1 MKLKKLLTFGI
12 IAIASVALIACGSI
26 KKEDTKT
33 DSTTPQKA
41 DSNILYVYNWGDYID
56 PSLLTKFEDETGI
69 TVKYDVYDTN
79 EIMYQKLKSG
89 NVHYD
94 VIFPSDY
101 MVQKMIHEDML
112 QKIDTSKL
120 KYYDEIDP
128 KFKGLAYD
136 PKNEY
141 SVPYTWG
148 TVGIMYNKK
157 MVTDPVDSWD
167 ILWNPKYKD
176 NVIMVDSP
184 RDAIGIA
191 LKKLGYSLN
200 STNPKELTQA
210 RDELI
215 KQKTSGM
222 IRAYMVDE
230 VKDAMASGEAALAVV
245 WSGDA
250 VTMMDM
256 NPDLGFALPKE
267 GSNKWF
273 DAVAIPKSAQNVE
286 NAYKFIDFLC
296 EPENAAINAEYI
308 GYSTPNTGA
317 LKILPK
323 EITENPVVYPADDKL
338 KNFEVFIDIGKKA
351 TKELDQI
358 WVEVKAARY

>member
-1 MKLKKLLTFGI
+1 MNFKKFLLL
-12 IAIASVALIACGSI
+12 AISSLITLSLVSCNISKDSSDSSE
-26 KKEDTKT
+26 KKTSKND
-33 DSTTPQKA
+33 A
-41 DSNILYVYNWGDYID
+41 NILYVYNWGDYID
-56 PSLLTKFEDETGI
+56 PDLLSKFEKETGI

-101 MVQKMIHEDML
+101 MVQKMTNEGML
-112 QKIDTSKL
+112 KKIDTTKL
-120 KYYDEIDP
+120 QYYNEIDN
-128 KFKGLAYD
+128 KFKSLAYD
-136 PKNEY
+136 PKNEF
-141 SVPYTWG
+141 SIPYTWG
-148 TVGIMYNKK
+148 TVGIMYNKT
-157 MVTDPVDSWD
+157 MVTDPIDSWD

-184 RDAIGIA
+184 RDAIGIG
-191 LKKLGYSLN
+191 LKRLGYSLN
-200 STNPKELTQA
+200 STDSSQLLEA

-230 VKDAMASGEAALAVV
+230 VKDAMASGEAALAVA

-250 VTMMDM
+250 ITMMDM
-256 NPDLGFALPKE
+256 NSDLEFALPKE

-273 DAVAIPKSAQNVE
+273 DAISIPKGSKNTE

-296 EPENAAINAEYI
+296 NPENAAINAEYI
-308 GYSTPNTGA
+308 GYSTPNIGA
-317 LKILPK
+317 LELLSE
-323 EITENPVVYPADDKL
+323 EIVESTVAYPSDDKL
-338 KNFEVFIDIGKKA
+338 ANFEVFTDIGQSF

-358 WVEVKAARY
+358 WIEVKAARK

>member
-1 MKLKKLLTFGI
+1 MKFKKLLTFAVV
-12 IAIASVALIACGSI
+12 AITSIALIGCAAI
-26 KKEDTKT
+26 KKEDSKKETSSITKT
-33 DSTTPQKA
+33 D
-41 DSNILYVYNWGDYID
+41 DNVLYVYNWGDYID
-56 PSLLTKFEDETGI
+56 PSLITKFEKETGI

-94 VIFPSDY
+94 IIFPSDY
-101 MVQKMIHEDML
+101 MVQKMIHENML
-112 QKIDTSKL
+112 EKIDTSKL
-120 KYYDEIDP
+120 KYYNEIDS
-128 KFKGLAYD
+128 KFKNLAYD

-157 MVTDPVDSWD
+157 MVKEPVDSWN
-167 ILWNPKYKD
+167 ILWDPKYKD

-200 STNPKELTQA
+200 STNPEQLKEA
-210 RDELI
+210 RDQLI
-215 KQKTSGM
+215 KQKNSGM

-230 VKDAMASGEAALAVV
+230 VKDAMASGEAALSVA

-273 DAVAIPKSAQNVE
+273 DAICIPKNAPNIE

-308 GYSTPNTGA
+308 GYSTPNKGA
-317 LKILPK
+317 LKILPN

-338 KNFEVFIDIGKKA
+338 KNFEVFTDIGKNA

-358 WVEVKAARY
+358 WVEVKAARK

>member
-1 MKLKKLLTFGI
+1 MKLKKVLALGI
-12 IAIASVALIACGSI
+12 ALVSCVALLAC
-26 KKEDTKT
+26 
-33 DSTTPQKA
+33 TTVKN
-41 DSNILYVYNWGDYID
+41 DESDELKNKSDNVLYVYNWGDYID
-56 PSLLTKFEDETGI
+56 PSLLTKFEEETGI

-94 VIFPSDY
+94 VVFPSDY
-101 MVQKMIHEDML
+101 MVQKMTNENML
-112 QKIDTSKL
+112 KKIDTSKL
-120 KYYDEIDP
+120 PAYKNIDES
-128 KFKGLAYD
+128 FKSLAYD
-136 PKNEY
+136 PNNEY

-157 MVTDPVDSWD
+157 MVKEPVDSWD
-167 ILWNPKYKD
+167 ILWDPKYKD

-200 STNPKELTQA
+200 STDPKQLEEA

-230 VKDAMASGEAALAVV
+230 VKDAMASGEAALSVV

-250 VTMMDM
+250 ITMMDI
-256 NPDLGFALPKE
+256 NPDLAFALPKE

-273 DAVAIPKSAQNVE
+273 DAVCIPTGAQNVQ
-286 NAYKFIDFLC
+286 NAYKFINFLC

-308 GYSTPNTGA
+308 GYSTPNKAA
-317 LKILPK
+317 LSILPE
-323 EITENPVVYPADDKL
+323 EITENDVSYPSNENL
-338 KNFEVFIDIGKKA
+338 KNFEVFEDLGKEA
-351 TKELDQI
+351 TKNIDQL
-358 WVEVKAARY
+358 WVEVKAARK

>member
-1 MKLKKLLTFGI
+1 MKLKKLLTFGT
-12 IAIASVALIACGSI
+12 IAMASVALIVCTSTQKDDI
-26 KKEDTKT
+26 KV
-33 DSTTPQKA
+33 DSPPQKA
-41 DSNILYVYNWGDYID
+41 ESNILYVYNWGDYID

-101 MVQKMIHEDML
+101 MVQKMINEDML
-112 QKIDTSKL
+112 RKIDTSKL
-120 KYYDEIDP
+120 KYYNEIDP

-136 PKNEY
+136 PKSEY

-167 ILWNPKYKD
+167 ILWNTKYKD

-184 RDAIGIA
+184 RDALGIA

-200 STNPKELTQA
+200 STNPKELTAA
-210 RDELI
+210 RDALI

-230 VKDAMASGEAALAVV
+230 VKDAMASGEAALAVA

-273 DAVAIPKSAQNVE
+273 DAIAIPKNSQNVE

-296 EPENAAINAEYI
+296 QPENAAINAEYI
-308 GYSTPNTGA
+308 GYSTPSTGA
-317 LKILPK
+317 LKLLPK
-323 EITENPVVYPADDKL
+323 EITENPVVYPTDDKL

>member
-1 MKLKKLLTFGI
+1 MNFKKFLVLAVSSLITLSLVSCTFPKE
-12 IAIASVALIACGSI
+12 APDSI
-26 KKEDTKT
+26 EKKDSKT
-33 DSTTPQKA
+33 N
-41 DSNILYVYNWGDYID
+41 SNILYVYNWGDYID
-56 PSLLTKFEDETGI
+56 PSLLSKFEKETGI

-101 MVQKMIHEDML
+101 MVQKMINEGML
-112 QKIDTSKL
+112 KKIDTTKL
-120 KYYDEIDP
+120 NYYNEIDS
-128 KFKGLAYD
+128 KFKSLAYD
-136 PKNEY
+136 PKNEF

-148 TVGIMYNKK
+148 TVGIIYNKT
-157 MVTDPVDSWD
+157 MVADPVDSWN
-167 ILWNPKYKD
+167 ILWNSKYKD

-184 RDAIGIA
+184 RDAIGIG

-200 STNPKELTQA
+200 STNTSELLKA
-210 RDELI
+210 RNELI
-215 KQKTSGM
+215 SQKTTGM

-230 VKDAMASGEAALAVV
+230 VKDAMASGEAALAVA

-250 VTMMDM
+250 ITMMDM
-256 NPDLGFALPKE
+256 NPDLEFALPKE

-273 DAVAIPKSAQNVE
+273 DAISIPKGSQNTE

-296 EPENAAINAEYI
+296 NPENAAINAEYI
-308 GYSTPNTGA
+308 GYSTPNKGA
-317 LKILPK
+317 LELLSD
-323 EITENPVVYPADDKL
+323 EIVESPVAYPSDEKL
-338 KNFEVFIDIGKKA
+338 KNFEVFTDIGQKF

-358 WVEVKAARY
+358 WIEVKAARK